1 MICLTAVT
9 WFSDIH
15 MVLKVNDTYCLW
27 RCLWNNTIQNTEY
40 SCFLLYIMIRCR
52 FSCVHGICMS
62 NAFYSILFPNYSK
75 VPKIYFL
82 CLFLTRFQL
91 HFTMAGRRQLSA
103 CTLQEYSKLVGWME
117 TNKHMLIHYSLT
129 SHPVSFTHR
138 QIPKGLPPTHSVTYH
153 RWGTHYPLPVPVSP
167 CHTCYDLFLLYC
179 RFQQGPMGPSP
190 GAQSMHHSAVSC
202 HLIISSS
209 FLPFC
214 Q

>member
-1 MICLTAVT
+1 M
-9 WFSDIH
+9 
-15 MVLKVNDTYCLW
+15 
-27 RCLWNNTIQNTEY
+27 
-40 SCFLLYIMIRCR
+40 FLLYIMILCR
-52 FSCVHGICMS
+52 FSCVHSVCMW

-82 CLFLTRFQL
+82 CLFPTRFQL

-117 TNKHMLIHYSLT
+117 TNQHMLIHDSLT

-138 QIPKGLPPTHSVTYH
+138 QIPKGLPLTHSVTYH
-153 RWGTHYPLPVPVSP
+153 GWGTHCPLPVPVPP
-167 CHTCYDLFLLYC
+167 CHTCYVLFLLYC
-179 RFQQGPMGPSP
+179 RCQQGPMGPSP
-190 GAQSMHHSAVSC
+190 GTQGMHHSAVSC

-209 FLPFC
+209 FLPFS